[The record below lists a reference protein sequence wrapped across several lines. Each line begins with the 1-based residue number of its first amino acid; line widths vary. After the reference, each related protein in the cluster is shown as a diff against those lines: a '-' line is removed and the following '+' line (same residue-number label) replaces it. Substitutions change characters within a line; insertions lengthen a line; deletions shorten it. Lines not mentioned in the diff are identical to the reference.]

1 MCAARDETSTHA
13 ESVAAD
19 LTSPGEDE
27 VEDDNVAS
35 ASDEDSS
42 WIAWFLS
49 LRGNEFFCEVDEEY
63 IQDDFNLTGLSS
75 LVPYYDYALDVILDV
90 EMAIEESLTEEQ
102 QELVESAA
110 EMLYGLIH
118 ARYIITNR
126 GMQAMY
132 EKYAAASFGRC
143 PRAFCCGQA
152 TLPAGRS
159 DLPRNY
165 TAQIFCPKCHDIF
178 TPRSSRSASID
189 GAYFGTTFP
198 HLFLMTFPEL
208 IPTPSTQAFVV
219 FASDAGIRCYKTRNQ
234 GTTCVWFSHQ
244 QVESI
249 LYYTEVRDEASPT
262 VVSESKVSKLG
273 SRFFS
278 AKAEPGAC

>member
-1 MCAARDETSTHA
+1 MVRDDRHVVEDETSRLA
-13 ESVAAD
+13 EGVAATE
-19 LTSPGEDE
+19 LTSLAEDGEEEEEDDDDDDE
-27 VEDDNVAS
+27 VS

-75 LVPYYDYALDVILDV
+75 LVPYYDYALDMILDV

-132 EKYAAASFGRC
+132 EKFASASFGRC
-143 PRAFCCGQA
+143 PRAFCCGQPA
-152 TLPAGRS
+152 LPVGRS
-159 DLPRNY
+159 DMPRNY
-165 TAQIFCPKCHDIF
+165 TVHVFCPMCRDIF

-198 HLFLMTFPEL
+198 HLFMMTFPEL
-208 IPTPSTQAFVV
+208 IPHHVSQPFVPRV
-219 FASDAGIRCYKTRNQ
+219 FGFRIHKS
-234 GTTCVWFSHQ
+234 
-244 QVESI
+244 
-249 LYYTEVRDEASPT
+249 SPYHAAIVT
-262 VVSESKVSKLG
+262 SSGAIKRRSKVS
-273 SRFFS
+273 RR
-278 AKAEPGAC
+278 AKAL

>member
-1 MCAARDETSTHA
+1 MKNGLSRTIEDEASCLA
-13 ESVAAD
+13 EGVAATE
-19 LTSPGEDE
+19 LAEGGCEDE
-27 VEDDNVAS
+27 EDDVS
-35 ASDEDSS
+35 EDSEEDPS

-75 LVPYYDYALDVILDV
+75 LVPYYDYALDMILDV

-126 GMQAMY
+126 GLQAMY
-132 EKYAAASFGRC
+132 EKFTTASFGRC
-143 PRAFCCGQA
+143 PRAFCSGQPA
-152 TLPAGRS
+152 LPVGRS
-159 DLPRNY
+159 DMPRNY
-165 TAQIFCPKCHDIF
+165 SVHVFCPSCRDIF

-198 HLFLMTFPEL
+198 HLFMLTFPEL
-208 IPTPSTQAFVV
+208 IPPSNSQSYVPRV
-219 FASDAGIRCYKTRNQ
+219 FGFQIHKSSPYYAAAVPNLPVAKRRQKPPRRGASLHTEQSPRPRAG
-234 GTTCVWFSHQ
+234 
-244 QVESI
+244 
-249 LYYTEVRDEASPT
+249 L
-262 VVSESKVSKLG
+262 
-273 SRFFS
+273 
-278 AKAEPGAC
+278 

>member
-1 MCAARDETSTHA
+1 MNAQDEASQLA
-13 ESVAAD
+13 EGVAAAE
-19 LTSPGEDE
+19 LTSLADCGDEEDE
-27 VEDDNVAS
+27 EEDVS
-35 ASDEDSS
+35 ADDSEEPS

-75 LVPYYDYALDVILDV
+75 LVPYYDYALDMILDV

-126 GMQAMY
+126 GLQAMY
-132 EKYAAASFGRC
+132 EKFAAVSFGRC
-143 PRAFCCGQA
+143 PRAFCSGQP
-152 TLPAGRS
+152 TLPVGRS
-159 DLPRNY
+159 DMPRNY
-165 TAQIFCPKCHDIF
+165 SVHVFCPSCRDIF

-198 HLFLMTFPEL
+198 HLFMMTFPEL
-208 IPTPSTQAFVV
+208 IPPSTTQSYVKCCA
-219 FASDAGIRCYKTRNQ
+219 RN
-234 GTTCVWFSHQ
+234 H
-244 QVESI
+244 
-249 LYYTEVRDEASPT
+249 
-262 VVSESKVSKLG
+262 K
-273 SRFFS
+273 
-278 AKAEPGAC
+278 

>member
-1 MCAARDETSTHA
+1 MSNVDGERIIIDDPRAADDEASRLA
-13 ESVAAD
+13 EDVAATE
-19 LTSPGEDE
+19 LASLAEDE
-27 VEDDNVAS
+27 DEEVS

-42 WIAWFLS
+42 WVAWFLS

-63 IQDDFNLTGLSS
+63 IQDDFNLTGLAS
-75 LVPYYDYALDVILDV
+75 LVPYYDYALDMILDV

-132 EKYAAASFGRC
+132 EKFASASFGRC
-143 PRAFCCGQA
+143 PRALCCGQPA
-152 TLPAGRS
+152 LPIGRS
-159 DLPRNY
+159 DMPRNY
-165 TAQIFCPKCHDIF
+165 TVHIFCPMCRDIF

-198 HLFLMTFPEL
+198 HLFMMTFPEL
-208 IPTPSTQAFVV
+208 VPHHTSQAFVPRV
-219 FASDAGIRCYKTRNQ
+219 FGFRIHASSSYHVACANTLP
-234 GTTCVWFSHQ
+234 SP
-244 QVESI
+244 QVRRRQKARRAKPPTSI
-249 LYYTEVRDEASPT
+249 S
-262 VVSESKVSKLG
+262 
-273 SRFFS
+273 
-278 AKAEPGAC
+278 

>member
-1 MCAARDETSTHA
+1 MKCIDTSRTDDEATQLA
-13 ESVAAD
+13 ECVAATEIASLPD
-19 LTSPGEDE
+19 AGD
-27 VEDDNVAS
+27 EDDDVS
-35 ASDEDSS
+35 AEDSEEDSS

-75 LVPYYDYALDVILDV
+75 LVPYYDYALDMILDV

-126 GMQAMY
+126 GLQAMY
-132 EKYAAASFGRC
+132 EKFAAASFGRC
-143 PRAFCCGQA
+143 PRAFCSGQPA
-152 TLPAGRS
+152 LPIGRS
-159 DLPRNY
+159 DMPRNY
-165 TAQIFCPKCHDIF
+165 TAHVFCPSCRDIF

-198 HLFLMTFPEL
+198 HLFMLTFPEL
-208 IPTPSTQAFVV
+208 IPPHESECYVPRV
-219 FASDAGIRCYKTRNQ
+219 FGFQIHKSSPYHAAALAPPAAKRRQKPLRRAKNTL
-234 GTTCVWFSHQ
+234 
-244 QVESI
+244 QV
-249 LYYTEVRDEASPT
+249 
-262 VVSESKVSKLG
+262 
-273 SRFFS
+273 
-278 AKAEPGAC
+278 

>member
-1 MCAARDETSTHA
+1 MKTLRHDRKNDTLHKSVIEDETSRLA
-13 ESVAAD
+13 EGVAATE
-19 LTSPGEDE
+19 LTSLEEE
-27 VEDDNVAS
+27 VEDDEEEDEEEDVS

-75 LVPYYDYALDVILDV
+75 LVPYYDYALDMILDV

-132 EKYAAASFGRC
+132 EKFASASFGRC
-143 PRAFCCGQA
+143 PRAFCCGQPA
-152 TLPAGRS
+152 LPVGRS
-159 DLPRNY
+159 VM
-165 TAQIFCPKCHDIF
+165 DI
-178 TPRSSRSASID
+178 
-189 GAYFGTTFP
+189 
-198 HLFLMTFPEL
+198 
-208 IPTPSTQAFVV
+208 
-219 FASDAGIRCYKTRNQ
+219 
-234 GTTCVWFSHQ
+234 
-244 QVESI
+244 
-249 LYYTEVRDEASPT
+249 
-262 VVSESKVSKLG
+262 
-273 SRFFS
+273 
-278 AKAEPGAC
+278 